1 MGLRSCYLK
10 IHVVVVRSNI
20 GEAGDAT
27 DPTALIAVPICLF
40 AITTGHRRVRVCINI
55 AEETFE
61 PAFID
66 ERIAL
71 KIEEDVAG
79 GRFWQTGKPEAQG
92 HRQELVEN
100 FPDLTSIDLQPSLLA
115 DLLIGNS
122 QCVMSDPASAV
133 ISCLPS
139 AYSRPSSSPSRRS
152 WRQGQKR

>member
-1 MGLRSCYLK
+1 M
-10 IHVVVVRSNI
+10 
-20 GEAGDAT
+20 
-27 DPTALIAVPICLF
+27 
-40 AITTGHRRVRVCINI
+40 RVCINI

-115 DLLIGNS
+115 DSLIGNS

-133 ISCLPS
+133 IFLS
-139 AYSRPSSSPSRRS
+139 AIGLLTAVVIALAAFLETGSETMSPPRTSSRNGRRGT
-152 WRQGQKR
+152 RRLH